1 GDIQGL
7 VTLEDILEE
16 IVGEFTSDPAA
27 QNKDIYKETDGSY
40 LVNGSTNVRALN
52 RAMNWKLPT
61 TGPKTLNGLIL
72 EYLETI
78 PQPGT
83 SLKLAGYPLEI
94 MQTTGSTVKTVRI
107 QPEAAEPATDTSKRP
122 AAS

>member
-1 GDIQGL
+1 
-7 VTLEDILEE
+7 
-16 IVGEFTSDPAA
+16 
-27 QNKDIYKETDGSY
+27 Y

-52 RAMNWKLPT
+52 RIMNWKLPT

-72 EYLETI
+72 EYLENI

-94 MQTTGSTVKTVRI
+94 VQTTGSTVKTVRI
-107 QPEAAEPATDTSKRP
+107 QPAAAKPASNTSIRP
-122 AAS
+122 AAQ